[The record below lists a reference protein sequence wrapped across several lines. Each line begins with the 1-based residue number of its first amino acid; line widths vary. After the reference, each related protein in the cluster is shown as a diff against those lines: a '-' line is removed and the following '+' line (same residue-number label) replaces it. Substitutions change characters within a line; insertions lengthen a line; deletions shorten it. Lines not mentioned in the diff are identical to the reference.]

1 MSGWPISSGAEGA
14 AARAIG
20 STGNLVVKPRDGP
33 PHFNVSGDLDGRLS
47 HDCRQPCG
55 AGLSAGGRVVAQPT
69 IPVR

>member
-33 PHFNVSGDLDGRLS
+33 PHFNVSGDLDGPLS
-47 HDCRQPCG
+47 
-55 AGLSAGGRVVAQPT
+55 S
-69 IPVR
+69 